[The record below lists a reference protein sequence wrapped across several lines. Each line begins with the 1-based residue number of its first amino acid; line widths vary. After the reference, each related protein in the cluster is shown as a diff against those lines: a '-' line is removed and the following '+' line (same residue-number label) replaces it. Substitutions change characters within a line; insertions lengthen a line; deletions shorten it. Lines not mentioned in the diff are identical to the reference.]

1 MYQKN
6 KFFYTKNQRFSD
18 PENREKARNFL
29 VIPKSKKLFL
39 IFSDNMTSDDVVLL
53 CRSIRDNSSVNYYVF
68 VVSSRESEM
77 PHIIEKEFGDDL
89 SIKSVTVSKRIG
101 IFLQAA
107 DVTIS
112 YGRNMYEQIMKS
124 TKNISYFLSDSIQGI
139 VKRIKL
145 KKNGV

>member
-1 MYQKN
+1 
-6 KFFYTKNQRFSD
+6 
-18 PENREKARNFL
+18 
-29 VIPKSKKLFL
+29 
-39 IFSDNMTSDDVVLL
+39 MTSDDVVLL

-89 SIKSVTVSKRIG
+89 SIKSVTVSRRIG